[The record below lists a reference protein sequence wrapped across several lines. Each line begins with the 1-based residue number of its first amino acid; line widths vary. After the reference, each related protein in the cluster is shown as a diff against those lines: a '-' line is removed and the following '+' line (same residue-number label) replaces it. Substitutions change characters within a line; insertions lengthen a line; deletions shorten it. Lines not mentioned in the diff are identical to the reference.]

1 MQYFYTIR
9 QTFIEAIIHKR
20 TKLLWFLHNRSR
32 CTLILSKHAM
42 IHAMPSHFV
51 TLTHSLK
58 SYQTLK
64 FALVASRIAFGCG
77 VLGLLLVGCGKQ
89 QGQSTPRADQAIPVS
104 YLQVTPVNMPVT
116 LETIAQ
122 TEGAREVEIRPRVG
136 GILLKRFYAEGN
148 TVEAG
153 QTLFQIDPE
162 PFRNA
167 LAEARAAH
175 TEQQVKVARAKTE
188 EQRQRRLAA
197 ENFVSQRALD
207 SAVADLAAAE
217 ATLQAAKA
225 RVKQAEL
232 NLSYTT
238 VKAPINGV
246 TGRSQVSEGALLSA
260 NTSLLT
266 TLSQLSPIWV
276 RFSFSDNE
284 TARLGER
291 LSENNVHS
299 VRIMLTDGSEYPQQG
314 RINFAAS
321 TIDAA
326 LGTQQLRAT
335 FDNADQRILPGQ
347 FVRIRVSAGKPRSIF
362 IVPQI
367 AVMTADTGRFVYVI
381 DDNNTV
387 AQRQVVAGDW
397 IGKDWII
404 LDGLQSGDKVVVDNL
419 IKLMP
424 GKTVDPKPRGTTVS
438 SITPTASTQHP

>member
-1 MQYFYTIR
+1 MTV
-9 QTFIEAIIHKR
+9 
-20 TKLLWFLHNRSR
+20 
-32 CTLILSKHAM
+32 LS
-42 IHAMPSHFV
+42 V
-51 TLTHSLK
+51 L
-58 SYQTLK
+58 Q
-64 FALVASRIAFGCG
+64 IAFGCAM
-77 VLGLLLVGCGKQ
+77 LGLLLVGCGKQ
-89 QGQSTPRADQAIPVS
+89 QGHTASQTDPAIPVS
-104 YLQVTPVNMPVT
+104 YLQVAPVSMPVT

-136 GILLKRFYAEGN
+136 GILLKRFYTEGSA
-148 TVEAG
+148 VEAG

-167 LAEARAAH
+167 LAETRAAFD
-175 TEQQVKVARAKTE
+175 EQQVKVARARIE

-238 VKAPINGV
+238 VKAPIKGV
-246 TGRSQVSEGALLSA
+246 TGRSQFSEGALLSA

-291 LSENNVHS
+291 LNENNVQS
-299 VRIMLTDGSEYPQQG
+299 IKIMLTDGSEHPQQG
-314 RINFAAS
+314 QINFAAS

-335 FDNADQRILPGQ
+335 FDNSDQRILPGQ
-347 FVRIRVSAGKPRSIF
+347 FVRIRVAAGKPRSVF
-362 IVPQI
+362 IIPQI
-367 AVMTADTGRFVYVI
+367 AVMTADSGRFVYVI
-381 DDNNTV
+381 DNDNTV
-387 AQRQVVAGDW
+387 VQRQVVAGDW

-424 GKTVDPKPRGTTVS
+424 GKTVDPQLRDPAIS
-438 SITPTASTQHP
+438 STSPVTPSAPHP

>member
-1 MQYFYTIR
+1 MLRHFP
-9 QTFIEAIIHKR
+9 TF
-20 TKLLWFLHNRSR
+20 TQ
-32 CTLILSKHAM
+32 TLIFYQA
-42 IHAMPSHFV
+42 
-51 TLTHSLK
+51 LTTVLPVHK
-58 SYQTLK
+58 IT
-64 FALVASRIAFGCG
+64 FGCAM
-77 VLGLLLVGCGKQ
+77 LGLLVVGCGKQ
-89 QGQSTPRADQAIPVS
+89 QEQPTSRTDPAIPVS
-104 YLQVTPVNMPVT
+104 YLQIAPVSMPVT

-136 GILLKRFYAEGN
+136 GILLKRFYTEGSA
-148 TVEAG
+148 VEAG

-167 LAEARAAH
+167 LAEAKAAFD
-175 TEQQVKVARAKTE
+175 EQQVKVARARIE

-238 VKAPINGV
+238 VKAPIKGV
-246 TGRSQVSEGALLSA
+246 TGRSQFSEGALLSA

-291 LSENNVHS
+291 LSENNVQS
-299 VRIMLTDGSEYPQQG
+299 ITIMLTDGSEYPQQG

-321 TIDAA
+321 TIDTA

-335 FDNADQRILPGQ
+335 FDNSDQRILPGQ
-347 FVRIRVSAGKPRSIF
+347 FVRIRVAAGKPRSVF
-362 IVPQI
+362 IIPQI
-367 AVMTADTGRFVYVI
+367 AVMTADSGRFVYVI
-381 DDNNTV
+381 GDDNTV

-404 LDGLQSGDKVVVDNL
+404 LNGLQAGDKVVVDNL

-424 GKTVDPKPRGTTVS
+424 GKTVDPQPRDPAMP
-438 SITPTASTQHP
+438 SIAPATSASHP